1 MSGSHDETLKLWN
14 LEINHAIRTYE
25 GLTLY
30 VLCVTKLTDTM
41 FVSGSSDKTL
51 KLWNVEIDD
60 AIRTFHR
67 HIFPFDVVC
76 VAKLIDTAFV
86 SGSGSEDRTLKLWN
100 IENNDSV
107 RTFQGHTNGV
117 NDSVRTFQGHTN
129 GVQCVAKLTD
139 TTFVS
144 GSKDNTLKLWNIVNN
159 HAIRTYEG
167 HTLRIVVSR
176 N

>member
-1 MSGSHDETLKLWN
+1 MLFALSMDIYSLLM
-14 LEINHAIRTYE
+14 
-25 GLTLY
+25 
-30 VLCVTKLTDTM
+30 CVAKLTDTT
-41 FVSGSSDKTL
+41 FVSGS
-51 KLWNVEIDD
+51 
-60 AIRTFHR
+60 A
-67 HIFPFDVVC
+67 
-76 VAKLIDTAFV
+76 
-86 SGSGSEDRTLKLWN
+86 DRTLKLWN

-167 HTLRIVVSR
+167 HKLRIVLCREIDRHYVCKR
-176 N
+176 TEVQMRR